1 MKKIFIDGGAR
12 IGESIEHLL
21 IKREDLLGCDV
32 HFFECNSDH
41 YNTLVEIKNN
51 NKNYNFT
58 IHTEALWVA
67 NCDIDFYISIDRWGD
82 LGCTLHP
89 EKKEKLD
96 LGNPRKIKAIDIV
109 EFIDLLDEESY
120 IVLKLDVEGSEYEIL
135 NRLILS
141 ERINKINELFVEF
154 HDGFFG
160 KNSSEIKNKL
170 KNYNIKI
177 DDNWM

>member
-21 IKREDLLGCDV
+21 IKREDLIGCDV

-58 IHTEALWVA
+58 IHTEALWIE
-67 NCDIDFYISIDRWGD
+67 NCDLDFYISIDRWGD

-96 LGNPRKIKAIDIV
+96 LGNPRKVKAINIV
-109 EFIDLLDEESY
+109 EFIDSLDNESY
-120 IVLKLDVEGSEYEIL
+120 IILKLDVEGSEYNIIEK
-135 NRLILS
+135 LIS
-141 ERINKINELFVEF
+141 SGRINRINELFVEW
-154 HDGFFG
+154 HDGFFK
-160 KNSSEIKNKL
+160 KNSSNIKNQL
-170 KNYNIKI
+170 NNFNIKI
-177 DDNWM
+177 NHNWM